1 MIHPV
6 LASLD
11 WSKLSPSHQD
21 LELMVRVMGQF
32 LPACHA
38 FLGSVFVQIRWAEL
52 VTAEVSTAQ
61 PANLHPALLC
71 LLVKLGGEPSVRQ
84 SGRLVA
90 VLQQAEAWDWGR
102 VDSAKYEALAQWLVM
117 SIDCRAIVKHPE
129 RSTLD
134 EATLKL
140 FKAAAISGPESVKKQ
155 KIWIKCCTRLLSSCG
170 SKHKNFLSYNQPAL
184 HTAVRRLLED
194 MTALGS
200 QDPASSPAVV
210 KDFLTLLNSNSSS
223 CLPGAA
229 VMVLQ
234 SWLGGLHRASPPLHA
249 LLAQAA
255 VCINE
260 VRVAA
265 AVLEAVLESWFR
277 DTEDDNSDNSW
288 GAVLGLL
295 AWPAGTRMTQVLEQ
309 SVQAGHILLLH
320 AYLSY
325 RRPQAAS
332 IKEEQMLASSVLE
345 WLRSLSLAPGL
356 GAGAEAKTSSASH
369 LWVST
374 KNEFSSQ
381 ERRFFKDFRPFFLLC
396 QLSGMFPNK
405 LNWKLS
411 FSWGYWATYF
421 CLANVCVMIIL
432 LIFYVSQVRRQL
444 HVSRCLYAIPI
455 LKSVYFSMFIVQVVM
470 VVAERAGFLYI
481 AYNLSWVV
489 HVFHSIDFI
498 LLFYLDKKDFVQIF
512 QGYRKFYR
520 YGTDERIH
528 IMLTGK

>member
-38 FLGSVFVQIRWAEL
+38 FLGTVFVQIRWAEL

-90 VLQQAEAWDWGR
+90 VLQQAVAWNWGR

-134 EATLKL
+134 EATLRL

-356 GAGAEAKTSSASH
+356 GAGAEAKLPLLYRQLVTLLQRQNQLGPEPAWTVAALLQLCDVLAAIADTSPGWGQNLLGAIGLGSSNTVSHKGKFLARSLLVYLRMLVNSKRTSLMEKLLDEDSADSRKK
-369 LWVST
+369 LI
-374 KNEFSSQ
+374 SSP
-381 ERRFFKDFRPFFLLC
+381 EVKPHVE
-396 QLSGMFPNK
+396 
-405 LNWKLS
+405 KLS
-411 FSWGYWATYF
+411 SFKSNKAFSGIHDLIDWVLYQIKDESNT
-421 CLANVCVMIIL
+421 LADAHLFIDHIVIDKL
-432 LIFYVSQVRRQL
+432 YVE
-444 HVSRCLYAIPI
+444 LY
-455 LKSVYFSMFIVQVVM
+455 LQ
-470 VVAERAGFLYI
+470 
-481 AYNLSWVV
+481 
-489 HVFHSIDFI
+489 
-498 LLFYLDKKDFVQIF
+498 
-512 QGYRKFYR
+512 
-520 YGTDERIH
+520 T
-528 IMLTGK
+528 